1 MSIETKSFESKTL
14 GREIRSLTSLR
25 GIASV
30 WIMFLHGFDLF
41 IVIVPE
47 SFFVRPLIES
57 RGMAVS
63 LFFIMSGYVLGLR
76 YLDKYKIFNS
86 AESLRF
92 WFLRLCRIYPVH
104 LLTLFICLLMVAR
117 KGWPT
122 DEGHSLSSF
131 WSNIFLTHAWNQQ
144 FQLSWN
150 YPAWAISS
158 EWFAYLLF
166 PFLAPLLSRLS
177 ERQSIEVV
185 LVCTLVSIGVY
196 NQHSNM
202 PFQGLVGMLPAFIG
216 GVCLSKRFKPSEST
230 LFAVVGC
237 VIMLAM
243 VALPYAIPSGFVRSF
258 VYLPLLYGLV
268 AALGAAGN
276 QSFGP
281 LTCKPLLWLG
291 EISYSVYMTHFIS
304 LTLISRFGPID
315 WIAGSNLVTRI
326 VATLLIIMAVLGGS
340 LVSYYVIE
348 RPARKYSR
356 FVVSKSQ

>member
-14 GREIRSLTSLR
+14 SREIRSLTSLR

-47 SFFVRPLIES
+47 SVFVRPLIES

-131 WSNIFLTHAWNQQ
+131 GQIF
-144 FQLSWN
+144 S
-150 YPAWAISS
+150 
-158 EWFAYLLF
+158 
-166 PFLAPLLSRLS
+166 
-177 ERQSIEVV
+177 
-185 LVCTLVSIGVY
+185 
-196 NQHSNM
+196 
-202 PFQGLVGMLPAFIG
+202 
-216 GVCLSKRFKPSEST
+216 
-230 LFAVVGC
+230 
-237 VIMLAM
+237 
-243 VALPYAIPSGFVRSF
+243 
-258 VYLPLLYGLV
+258 
-268 AALGAAGN
+268 
-276 QSFGP
+276 
-281 LTCKPLLWLG
+281 
-291 EISYSVYMTHFIS
+291 
-304 LTLISRFGPID
+304 
-315 WIAGSNLVTRI
+315 
-326 VATLLIIMAVLGGS
+326 
-340 LVSYYVIE
+340 
-348 RPARKYSR
+348 
-356 FVVSKSQ
+356 